1 MHNNPRHVS
10 ITNNVLGKMR
20 KLFRANHIARYC
32 QPRSTR
38 DNTHPHLLFIRQN
51 SSSST
56 QTGSEKPSFNKNIQS
71 IVESRKIRKRARIIS
86 KDLIPAGI
94 RSHGKNG
101 RRKLRTKGMRDQPFT
116 KKTMKR
122 LLHNILYD
130 NVLDANILYDYDI
143 LNLHPAQGRVAKWI
157 NKYDKNI
164 QIIGCDHRLQVRKIF
179 HENLPNTIV
188 VNGSPIKIPLPNSMY
203 SNETLSQRRTFS
215 NHFKISFNLPTT
227 CIM

>member
-1 MHNNPRHVS
+1 MAVGAVHNNPTHTS
-10 ITNNVLGKMR
+10 ITSNVFLQGEMR
-20 KLFRANHIARYC
+20 RLFHANRIARYC
-32 QPRSTR
+32 QPVLTR
-38 DNTHPHLLFIRQN
+38 DSSHPRLLFIRHS

-56 QTGSEKPSFNKNIQS
+56 QSYNKKPSDEFCNKNIQR
-71 IVESRKIRKRARIIS
+71 IVESRKIRKRARIVG
-86 KDLIPAGI
+86 KDLIPAGT
-94 RSHGKNG
+94 RCHGKNR
-101 RRKLRTKGMRDQPFT
+101 RRKLRTKGMRDRPFT

-157 NKYDKNI
+157 NNYDKNI

-188 VNGSPIKIPLPNSMY
+188 VNGSPTKIPLPNSMY
-203 SNETLSQRRTFS
+203 SHETLS
-215 NHFKISFNLPTT
+215 
-227 CIM
+227 

>member
-1 MHNNPRHVS
+1 
-10 ITNNVLGKMR
+10 MR

-32 QPRSTR
+32 RPRSTR

-56 QTGSEKPSFNKNIQS
+56 QNFSEKPADEFFNKNIQS
-71 IVESRKIRKRARIIS
+71 IVESRKIRKRARIFG

-94 RSHGKNG
+94 RSRGKNG

-157 NKYDKNI
+157 NNYDKNI

-188 VNGSPIKIPLPNSMY
+188 VNGSPTKIPLPNSMY
-203 SNETLSQRRTFS
+203 SHETLS
-215 NHFKISFNLPTT
+215 
-227 CIM
+227 

>member
-1 MHNNPRHVS
+1 MLALQ
-10 ITNNVLGKMR
+10 ITSWEKCVNYSVR
-20 KLFRANHIARYC
+20 HIARYC
-32 QPRSTR
+32 RPRSTR

-56 QTGSEKPSFNKNIQS
+56 QNEFFNKNIQS
-71 IVESRKIRKRARIIS
+71 IVESRKIRKRARIFG

-130 NVLDANILYDYDI
+130 NVLDTNILYDYDI
-143 LNLHPAQGRVAKWI
+143 
-157 NKYDKNI
+157 
-164 QIIGCDHRLQVRKIF
+164 
-179 HENLPNTIV
+179 
-188 VNGSPIKIPLPNSMY
+188 
-203 SNETLSQRRTFS
+203 
-215 NHFKISFNLPTT
+215 
-227 CIM
+227 